1 MTRVHRFNRLPHLK
15 SWLPLTFFGLI
26 LALVAGLV
34 GNNASLLSSEFEINK
49 SLNSAGSGVLNALAK
64 FASEVYSPKF
74 AIAITAVC
82 MLLIWLVGKSR
93 LDAVGFGATVAMGW
107 LPAEAFKIM
116 FNEPRANISGLVN
129 QVMPQEIDSSFPSGH
144 LCFALGF
151 GFAVYFLAR
160 NSRFRMA
167 ALVFWIVSVL
177 VEAWAR
183 LYVGAHYLSD
193 EVGSLFTTTVGILV
207 LSYLWNK
214 WISQKLQSYKFFA

>member
-15 SWLPLTFFGLI
+15 SWLPLTIFGLI

-34 GNNASLLSSEFEINK
+34 GNNANLLNSEFGVNQ
-49 SLNSAGSGVLNALAK
+49 SLNAAGSGALNTVAKLA
-64 FASEVYSPKF
+64 SDVYSPKF
-74 AIAITAVC
+74 AVILTAVV
-82 MLLIWLVGKSR
+82 MLLIWLFGKSR
-93 LDAVGFGATVAMGW
+93 LDALGFGATVAMGW

-129 QVMPQEIDSSFPSGH
+129 QVLHHEVDSSFPSGH
-144 LCFALGF
+144 VCFALGF
-151 GFAVYFLAR
+151 GFALYFLAR
-160 NSRFRMA
+160 NSRFRVA

>member
-15 SWLPLTFFGLI
+15 SWLPLTIFGLI

-34 GNNASLLSSEFEINK
+34 GNNANLLNSEFGINQ
-49 SLNSAGSGVLNALAK
+49 SLNSSGNGALNAVAKLA
-64 FASEVYSPKF
+64 SDVYSPKF
-74 AIAITAVC
+74 AVILTAVV
-82 MLLIWLVGKSR
+82 MLLIWLFGKSR
-93 LDAVGFGATVAMGW
+93 LDALGFGATVAMGW

-129 QVMPQEIDSSFPSGH
+129 QVLPQEVDSSFPSGH
-144 LCFALGF
+144 VCFALGF
-151 GFAVYFLAR
+151 GFALYFLAR
-160 NSRFRMA
+160 NSRFRLA

-193 EVGSLFTTTVGILV
+193 EVGSLFTTSVGILV